1 MAGEEFLQLGLAI
14 LLVRP
19 DASEYHDY
27 KREQP
32 HLGHRALCLGA
43 GSCAP
48 AGTGAAGAEAGSDAA
63 AGGVVYCPASP
74 MSYLREI
81 WTQSYASVDVSDAQD
96 YGGDTTVA
104 G

>member
-1 MAGEEFLQLGLAI
+1 MHPNI
-14 LLVRP
+14 TTTS
-19 DASEYHDY
+19 ASSHTLDTE
-27 KREQP
+27 R
-32 HLGHRALCLGA
+32 CLGA

-74 MSYLREI
+74 MSYRREI